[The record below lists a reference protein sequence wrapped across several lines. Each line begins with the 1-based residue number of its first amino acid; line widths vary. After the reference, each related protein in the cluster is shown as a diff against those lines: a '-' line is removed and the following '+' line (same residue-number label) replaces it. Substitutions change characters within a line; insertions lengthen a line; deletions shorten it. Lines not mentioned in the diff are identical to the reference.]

1 MSTERRYAVDRLD
14 AGTVVLVDD
23 DGHTIAL
30 PKSRFSPTIEE
41 GMILFVPV
49 DGSGTPDWYAARV
62 DHAAADEISDESHE
76 TLDELLKRDPGG
88 DVEL

>member
-14 AGTVVLVDD
+14 AGTVVLIDD
-23 DGHTIAL
+23 DRRSTAL
-30 PKSRFSPTIEE
+30 PKNRFRLALEE

-49 DGSGTPDWYAARV
+49 DGSGTPNWYAARA
-62 DHAAADEISDESHE
+62 DHATSDEISQEGQHDLEQ
-76 TLDELLKRDPGG
+76 LKGRDPGG